1 MCIKSSMLN
10 KILKINLIILFI
22 FSCASAEIIKDI
34 NILGNKRLS
43 VKSIIVFSKIELK
56 QDYNEDSLNTILK
69 NLYSTKFFKDVT
81 LDIDNGTL
89 TITVIENPIIEELN
103 INGIKN
109 AGLKEFI
116 LENINLKNR
125 NSFIENIFVSDLN
138 LIKNILKNAGYYFS
152 DIKTSLIKDDVKNSV
167 KLTYDI
173 TLGERPK
180 ISKIVF
186 TGDKRIKDK
195 TLLNIIASESAKF
208 WKFLSQNIY
217 LDQNRIDLDKRL
229 LSNYY
234 KNLGYYN
241 SKITNTFVELKDD
254 NSFKLSF
261 NINAGEKI
269 YFNKMNFNIPDD
281 YDPIYFESIK
291 NLLSINEGKL
301 YSLEKLNKILNE
313 IDKIA
318 LSKQYQ
324 FVNAVLEEEQIGDK
338 INISI
343 TLKDSEKV
351 YIERINILGNNITLE
366 EVIRH
371 SFLID
376 EGDPFNEILFNKT
389 INRIKSKNIF
399 GKVTSK
405 ISEGSNE
412 SLKNI
417 DIIIEEKPT
426 GEISLG
432 AGIGTSGG
440 TLGGGIKENNFLG
453 KGISLDTKLS
463 LSANSIKGK
472 FVYAKPNF
480 NYSDNTLFTSLISS
494 STDNLITSGYK
505 TKNTSISMG
514 TRFQQYEDIF
524 FAPELSASIENLKTS
539 STASTNLQKQ
549 KGEYFD
555 FYFNYSLEQDLRNQ
569 RYQPTDGYKSRF
581 TQELPMISD
590 YYEIANSFETT
601 AYRKFGSDMVGKV
614 SFYAS
619 AVNNL
624 TDDNVRISKRLTMP
638 SNKLRGF
645 EKGRIG
651 PKDKTEYI
659 GGNYIAAFN
668 IATTLPQLFP
678 SLENFDFSYFIDTG
692 NVWGVDYDSAL
703 DGSGQIRSSTGLSID
718 VVTPLG
724 PMNFSL
730 SQPITKSSSD
740 KTESFRFNLGTTF

>member
-1 MCIKSSMLN
+1 MFLPEIKE
-10 KILKINLIILFI
+10 LKIKL
-22 FSCASAEIIKDI
+22 
-34 NILGNKRLS
+34 
-43 VKSIIVFSKIELK
+43 
-56 QDYNEDSLNTILK
+56 
-69 NLYSTKFFKDVT
+69 
-81 LDIDNGTL
+81 LD
-89 TITVIENPIIEELN
+89 
-103 INGIKN
+103 
-109 AGLKEFI
+109 F
-116 LENINLKNR
+116 
-125 NSFIENIFVSDLN
+125 
-138 LIKNILKNAGYYFS
+138 
-152 DIKTSLIKDDVKNSV
+152 
-167 KLTYDI
+167 
-173 TLGERPK
+173 
-180 ISKIVF
+180 
-186 TGDKRIKDK
+186 
-195 TLLNIIASESAKF
+195 ASEEHKF

-432 AGIGTSGG
+432 AGLEPQVVLLVVELKKI
-440 TLGGGIKENNFLG
+440 
-453 KGISLDTKLS
+453 
-463 LSANSIKGK
+463 
-472 FVYAKPNF
+472 
-480 NYSDNTLFTSLISS
+480 
-494 STDNLITSGYK
+494 
-505 TKNTSISMG
+505 
-514 TRFQQYEDIF
+514 IF
-524 FAPELSASIENLKTS
+524 
-539 STASTNLQKQ
+539 
-549 KGEYFD
+549 
-555 FYFNYSLEQDLRNQ
+555 
-569 RYQPTDGYKSRF
+569 
-581 TQELPMISD
+581 
-590 YYEIANSFETT
+590 
-601 AYRKFGSDMVGKV
+601 
-614 SFYAS
+614 
-619 AVNNL
+619 
-624 TDDNVRISKRLTMP
+624 
-638 SNKLRGF
+638 
-645 EKGRIG
+645 
-651 PKDKTEYI
+651 
-659 GGNYIAAFN
+659 
-668 IATTLPQLFP
+668 
-678 SLENFDFSYFIDTG
+678 
-692 NVWGVDYDSAL
+692 
-703 DGSGQIRSSTGLSID
+703 
-718 VVTPLG
+718 
-724 PMNFSL
+724 
-730 SQPITKSSSD
+730 
-740 KTESFRFNLGTTF
+740 